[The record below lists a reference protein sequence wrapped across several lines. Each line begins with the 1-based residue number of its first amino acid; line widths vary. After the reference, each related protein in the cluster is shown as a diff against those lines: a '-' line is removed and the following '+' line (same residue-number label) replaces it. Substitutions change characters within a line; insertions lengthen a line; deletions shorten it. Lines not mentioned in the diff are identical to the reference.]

1 MNRSDVVAAVMA
13 GDYGK
18 PRPAL
23 IIQSQPF
30 QELHSVTLLPL
41 TRDLRNW
48 PLFRITVEP
57 NPQNGLRERSQVMI
71 DKAAT
76 VSRRKIGRRIGRL
89 DDYTMRRI
97 DRALAQFLGL

>member
-1 MNRSDVVAAVMA
+1 MNRSDVVAAVTA

-23 IIQSQPF
+23 VIQSEPF
-30 QELHSVTLLPL
+30 QELDSVTVLPL
-41 TRDLRNW
+41 TSDLRNW

-57 NPQNGLRERSQVMI
+57 SLLNGLHERSQIMV
-71 DKAAT
+71 DKTAT
-76 VSRRKIGRRIGRL
+76 VPRRKLGRRIGRL
-89 DDYTMRRI
+89 DDDTMRRV